1 MISPIQALDDN
12 FKSSKLTIMKKT
24 ISQIKEVAQKL
35 IDKKD
40 LKSLKGGDTNNIIIG
55 DYLGS

>member
-1 MISPIQALDDN
+1 
-12 FKSSKLTIMKKT
+12 MKKT